1 MGRNIYIAYLLW
13 FFLSAFSAHRIYC
26 GKFLSGVMQLALFW
40 IGSATAIFLI
50 GYIFLGFW
58 LIWWLIDAF
67 LLHGWVVKIN
77 EINALQHSI
86 SDIKNLENIEKLYE
100 LYKSGA
106 INYEEYLRQKDMILK
121 NI

>member
-1 MGRNIYIAYLLW
+1 MGRNVYIAYLLW

-26 GKFLSGVMQLALFW
+26 GKFLSALIQLVLFW
-40 IGSATAIFLI
+40 FGSVTAVFLI
-50 GYIFLGFW
+50 GYIFLGLW

-67 LLHGWVVKIN
+67 LLHSWVAKIN
-77 EINALQHSI
+77 EINNLEHSL
-86 SDIKNLENIEKLYE
+86 SDSRNLENIEKLYE

-106 INYEEYLRQKDMILK
+106 ISYEEYLRQKDMILK